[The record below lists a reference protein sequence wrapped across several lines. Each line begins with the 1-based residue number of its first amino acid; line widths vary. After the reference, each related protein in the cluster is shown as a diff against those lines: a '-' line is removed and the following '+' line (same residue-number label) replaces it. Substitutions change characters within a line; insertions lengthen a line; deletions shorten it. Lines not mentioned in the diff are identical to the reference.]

1 MTIKS
6 RIAAAG
12 VLTPLLIVT
21 VTMAGLPGN
30 KNQGQAPSFGDPLAG
45 LSTSQLARFQ
55 AGVAEFDG
63 PEMISD
69 GLGPVFNAPVSV
81 TAAQGVACATC
92 HSDPVSG
99 GGSSTQFET
108 RFGRVSNGVFDP
120 MAALGGSLIQNQG
133 IGNGAWGY
141 NFVGE
146 VVPPQANVVARR
158 RTTPLFGLG
167 LVEAVPD
174 HALLMIAAQQ
184 QFQFPQVAGRASLVL
199 DATLTDRMP
208 TQMRVGRFGWKAQ
221 HAVLLTFGADAYLNE
236 MGITTSL
243 FPTENCPQG
252 NCAILA
258 FNPVPAINDT
268 DASLQ
273 QFSDFMAFLA
283 PPPVQPIPQAGRGGD
298 TLFASLGCAI
308 CHMPTLQT
316 GRNVVAALNQV
327 EFHPFSDFLL
337 HDMGSLG
344 DGIVQGG
351 TGATE
356 MRTAPLWGLR
366 NVSVFLHDG
375 RATTIE
381 AAILAHDGQ
390 GRAARNRF
398 AQLQSSDRARL
409 VAYLKSL

>member
-1 MTIKS
+1 MSS
-6 RIAAAG
+6 RNRTVAAVA
-12 VLTPLLIVT
+12 LAALSLALL
-21 VTMAGLPGN
+21 AGLPGN
-30 KNQGQAPSFGDPLAG
+30 TSAPNFGDPVAG
-45 LSTSQLARFQ
+45 LTASQLARFQ

-69 GLGPVFNAPVSV
+69 GLGPVFNAPLSV
-81 TAAQGVACATC
+81 TAANGVACSTC
-92 HSDPVSG
+92 HADPVSG

-108 RFGRVSNGVFDP
+108 RFGRVTNGVFDP
-120 MAALGGSLIQNQG
+120 LVNLGGSLIQNQG
-133 IGNGAWGY
+133 IGNGPWGF

-174 HALLMIAAQQ
+174 ETLLMLAAQQ
-184 QFQFPQVAGRASLVL
+184 QFQSRQAAGRASLVL
-199 DATLTDRMP
+199 DPTLTERTP

-221 HAVLLTFGADAYLNE
+221 HAVLLTFAADAYLNE

-243 FPTENCPQG
+243 FPNENCPQG
-252 NCAILA
+252 NCAALA
-258 FNPVPAINDT
+258 FNPVPGINDT
-268 DASLQ
+268 DTSLQ
-273 QFSDFMAFLA
+273 QFADFMALLA
-283 PPPVQPIPQAGRGGD
+283 PPPIQPIPLAGRGGD
-298 TLFASLGCAI
+298 MLFASLGCAI
-308 CHMPTLQT
+308 CHVPTLRT
-316 GRNVVAALNQV
+316 GPNTVAALNQV
-327 EFHPFSDFLL
+327 EVHPFSDFLL

-366 NVSVFLHDG
+366 NVSAFLHDG

-390 GRAARNRF
+390 GRPARNRF
-398 AQLQSSDRARL
+398 AQLQPTDRARL